1 LGERVPLIEVHMLAS
16 SVQLQSRTGGKLNE
30 VLANL
35 AETMRESASLKGEVR
50 SLAAHGRLTGLVLT
64 ILPIGI
70 AIIMT
75 VVNPGYLVVL
85 FQHPYGKYLIG
96 AAVGC
101 LLLAHLLIQRIVDI
115 KI

>member
-1 LGERVPLIEVHMLAS
+1 
-16 SVQLQSRTGGKLNE
+16 
-30 VLANL
+30 
-35 AETMRESASLKGEVR
+35 
-50 SLAAHGRLTGLVLT
+50 
-64 ILPIGI
+64 
-70 AIIMT
+70 MT